1 MEIEKCIKRIF
12 GFLCLSSLILF
23 GGCSTYKDYSSV
35 PNEILLKKP
44 GNVVY
49 RIQSGDVLDI
59 KFPLTQKHDEK
70 VVVRP
75 DGGILVEMAGE
86 VKAAGKTPLELADD
100 LKRLTSHRLK
110 NPEVTVL
117 VAESSQQI
125 FVGGEVES
133 EGPVSFRDDL
143 TPLQAITERGGFKDT
158 ADSNKVFLIKLEKD
172 TAKIT
177 EIDLAQIA
185 STRLAANDVLFV
197 PRTDVA
203 TVNLAIQQYI
213 RNMWPV
219 DWRFY

>member
-1 MEIEKCIKRIF
+1 MKRQHIKSIWF
-12 GFLCLSSLILF
+12 CAGLALIVLF

-35 PNEILLKKP
+35 PKEIPLTQPEK
-44 GNVVY
+44 VAY
-49 RIQSGDVLDI
+49 RIQSGDLLDI
-59 KFPLTQKHDEK
+59 KFPLTEKHNEK

-75 DGGILVEMAGE
+75 DGNIIVEIAGE
-86 VKAAGKTPLELADD
+86 LKAAGSTPTELAQN

-110 NPEVTVL
+110 NPEVVVM
-117 VAESSQQI
+117 VAESSQKI

-133 EGPVSFRDDL
+133 EGTVIFRDDL

-158 ADSNKVFLIKLEKD
+158 ADSNRVFLIKLEKD

-177 EIDLAQIA
+177 EINLALIA
-185 STRLAANDVLFV
+185 STRLSANDVLFI

-203 TVNLAIQQYI
+203 KVNLAIQQYI